1 LLVEYRPVLLLITLI
16 WVVEVVN
23 VVLGHT
29 LEEWGILPR
38 HLGGLIGIPLAP
50 FIHGG
55 IWHAVSN
62 TIPLLILGFLVVS
75 GDRRLF
81 WETTVNVTILG
92 GLLVWLFARESYHV
106 GASGLVFG
114 FFGVIMG
121 RAYFERSVIAII
133 IALVTAITYGGLIWG
148 VLPLRSGISF
158 ESHLFGLIAG
168 IIVVWLERRFGQPN
182 PPE

>member
-1 LLVEYRPVLLLITLI
+1 MLVKFQPVLILITLI

-23 VVLGHT
+23 VVLGHS
-29 LEEWGILPR
+29 LVEWGILPR

-62 TIPLLILGFLVVS
+62 TIPLLILGCLVLS

-81 WETTVNVTILG
+81 WETAVNVTILG
-92 GLLVWLFARESYHV
+92 GLLVWLFAREAHHV

-121 RAYFERSVIAII
+121 RAYFERSVIAIV

-148 VLPLRSGISF
+148 VLPLRSHISF

-168 IIVVWLERRFGQPN
+168 FIVVWLERKFGQTKPSV
-182 PPE
+182 